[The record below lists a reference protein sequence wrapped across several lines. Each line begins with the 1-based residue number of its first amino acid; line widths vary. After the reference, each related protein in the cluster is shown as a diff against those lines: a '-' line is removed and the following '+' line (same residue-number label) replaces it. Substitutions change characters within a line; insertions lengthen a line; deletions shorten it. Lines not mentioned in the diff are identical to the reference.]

1 MYSFEAYTQRKWRN
15 ECDNISVSAH
25 CKIVHFLSFLLQPE
39 KNDSEPGS
47 QRIKPV
53 FIEDANFGRQ
63 ISYQHAAVHIPTDI
77 YEGCK

>member
-1 MYSFEAYTQRKWRN
+1 MFVSVIYKVVCYLSFPSQPERN
-15 ECDNISVSAH
+15 E
-25 CKIVHFLSFLLQPE
+25 
-39 KNDSEPGS
+39 SEPGS